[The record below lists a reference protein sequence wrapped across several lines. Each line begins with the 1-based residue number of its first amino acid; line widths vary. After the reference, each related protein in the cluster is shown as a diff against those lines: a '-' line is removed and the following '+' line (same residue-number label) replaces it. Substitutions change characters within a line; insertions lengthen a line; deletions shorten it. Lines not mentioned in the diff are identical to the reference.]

1 MDVQNKSTKKT
12 KELKANAKQII
23 KTIFELNYVV
33 GKVRQLLFFICVDS
47 STFLVTYAT
56 EGRWL
61 LSDRKKNIMKKK
73 NKLNIF
79 FVDNYL
85 FESIGN

>member
-33 GKVRQLLFFICVDS
+33 GKLGNFFYKCVVS

-61 LSDRKKNIMKKK
+61 LSDRKGWGLGHKEGRVSAGRVTK
-73 NKLNIF
+73 
-79 FVDNYL
+79 
-85 FESIGN
+85 